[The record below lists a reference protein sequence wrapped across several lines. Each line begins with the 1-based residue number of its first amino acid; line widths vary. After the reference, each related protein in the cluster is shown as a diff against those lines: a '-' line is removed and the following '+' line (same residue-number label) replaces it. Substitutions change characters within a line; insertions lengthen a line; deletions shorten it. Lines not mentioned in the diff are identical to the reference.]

1 MEEKEPSIRVYADA
15 RAEEIAPIAKV
26 VNDLVL
32 MPVAMRSKNRKGVRV
47 EKGEIID
54 SEYSGPVLEQVLREN
69 RVIHTNLL
77 KGKYAG
83 VPVVVAPIRDRK
95 GSAIAALGIF
105 DVVGTV
111 DLGAIFADYPKV
123 LEQVRAYHRAER
135 E

>member
-1 MEEKEPSIRVYADA
+1 MEEKEPSIIVHADA
-15 RAEEIAPIAKV
+15 RAEEIAPIAKA

-32 MPVAMRSKNRKGVRV
+32 MPVAMRSKNNKGVRV

-54 SEYSGPVLEQVLREN
+54 FEYSGPILEQVLREN

-83 VPVVVAPIRDRK
+83 VPVVVAPIRDRS
-95 GSAIAALGIF
+95 GRAIAALGIF

-111 DLGAIFADYPKV
+111 DLGALFADYPKV